1 MSRWTRENRKHFVY
15 EFWAIDDECLYVG
28 LTAQPAGRISTHAAK
43 HWWAEVTR
51 IEATAYPNRNLG
63 AAAERDRIA
72 QLEPTHN
79 FNFTE
84 RAVGSRSGLG
94 HGGVAWRA
102 NT

>member
-15 EFWAIDDECLYVG
+15 EFWSGDECLYVG
-28 LTAQPAGRISTHAAK
+28 LTAQPAGRISTHSQK
-43 HWWAEVTR
+43 PWWIDVTR
-51 IEATAYPNRNLG
+51 IEATSYPNRNLG
-63 AAAERDRIA
+63 AAAEQERIA

-102 NT
+102 ET